1 MVGGNLAAMSAL
13 QLPDAVVTGAVDVR
27 QRRFFS

>member
-1 MVGGNLAAMSAL
+1 MSAL